1 MHRSCSTLGKL
12 GFQGLMVSRTLVS
25 QVTIDLQVVSLLKH
39 KPLAW
44 ECACG
49 GKCNECCELSR
60 HSVFWGA
67 LTQTGIDAGEE
78 SSRVK
83 ALGGIMG
90 FVSLETAIPCRQM
103 SQIVGWSPTRSFPS
117 LEAAAPKVRQLSQ
130 DVGTQ
135 LGPKE
140 EVSFLLSAINVS
152 SPVPMW
158 LEAMLL
164 LSCLHCR

>member
-1 MHRSCSTLGKL
+1 MHHSCSTLDKL

-25 QVTIDLQVVSLLKH
+25 QVAIDLKVVSLLKH

-44 ECACG
+44 GCACG
-49 GKCNECCELSR
+49 DQWSECCELSR

-67 LTQTGIDAGEE
+67 LTLTGIDAGEE

-90 FVSLETAIPCRQM
+90 FVSLETAIHCRQM

-140 EVSFLLSAINVS
+140 EVSFQPL
-152 SPVPMW
+152 W
-158 LEAMLL
+158 G
-164 LSCLHCR
+164 